1 MKNSLTGFKILM
13 TSHVNVLF
21 SLRNPILS
29 PEEAVRIVYPDI
41 FAGLFSAYLASGFS
55 RIADNNSLVATL
67 LPCPLGTF
75 SNSSAKGA
83 DGCIKCPPG
92 MLWNLLSDYVTTFHS
107 MSQVKNVI
115 NFSNAG
121 DWYIN
126 VKILRQYWG
135 YRPRL
140 HYAGGV

>member
-1 MKNSLTGFKILM
+1 M

-41 FAGLFSAYLASGFS
+41 FVGLFSAYLASGFS

-92 MLWNLLSDYVTTFHS
+92 MLWNLLSDYVRTFYS
-107 MSQVKNVI
+107 MSQVKKVI

-126 VKILRQYWG
+126 V
-135 YRPRL
+135 
-140 HYAGGV
+140 